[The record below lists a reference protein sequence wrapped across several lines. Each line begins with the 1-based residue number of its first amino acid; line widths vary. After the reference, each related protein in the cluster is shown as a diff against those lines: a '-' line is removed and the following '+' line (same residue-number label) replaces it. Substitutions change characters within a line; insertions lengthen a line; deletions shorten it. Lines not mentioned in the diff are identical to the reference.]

1 MGGGKVLDLIPEDV
15 IEERDQLKI
24 EVSVLKKDKAESD
37 RALARVEK
45 EKEKAQKDKEKAE
58 KEIEQYRKLFGPLPK
73 K

>member
-1 MGGGKVLDLIPEDV
+1 M

-45 EKEKAQKDKEKAE
+45 EKEKAQKDKEKAQKDKEKAE
-58 KEIEQYRKLFGPLPK
+58 KEREQYRKLFGPLPK